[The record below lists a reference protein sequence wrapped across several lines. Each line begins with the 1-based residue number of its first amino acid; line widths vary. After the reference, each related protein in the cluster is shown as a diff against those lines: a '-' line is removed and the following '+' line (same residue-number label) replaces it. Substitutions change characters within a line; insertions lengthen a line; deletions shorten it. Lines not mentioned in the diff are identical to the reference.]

1 MAETAKDSE
10 LNWDELKPQLIRMA
24 FELGPL
30 VVFYLGFTFGN
41 RIIAGFPAFSF
52 VVDAQLALQ
61 FNFYSS
67 EPVVTPGRYVPKEED
82 EEPK

>member
-1 MAETAKDSE
+1 MTCLSRRQTGCGEAQGKEQIKATHRTSIVLE
-10 LNWDELKPQLIRMA
+10 VNGL
-24 FELGPL
+24 
-30 VVFYLGFTFGN
+30 
-41 RIIAGFPAFSF
+41 AGFPAFSF

-67 EPVVTPGRYVPKEED
+67 EPVSTPGRYVPKEED